1 MNLSK
6 NIRRFMTSIIT
17 LATAGVCLALI
28 IAAYIYSMRVIT
40 NEANESLKRQAETTA
55 NEIAEIVAMRNRQVS
70 IVAKGHHFDS
80 YINGID
86 VKSPKV
92 RETVTMFKGMLE
104 GDSTIVRFVI
114 INDKGDGIT
123 TEYNLVDLTQRAYY
137 RETIKGNIGRPDLIV
152 SKTSGKMTTMYSV
165 PINNANDDVIGVLAI
180 GIDAGAFSEIV
191 RDVKIGSEH
200 PFIIDLDGRV
210 IAHDINELVLT
221 GYNILDDEQAVAFV
235 ENAIAANEA
244 GTGNYAR
251 GDDKLIAG
259 YAPIKGT
266 HWLVISPMKEREAF
280 EGIVYMRTRLSLLML
295 AAIVMALILA
305 YRIARRVSV
314 PIVTLKKI
322 TDSMSKGNLMISDV
336 VTEAETQALL
346 KRTDELGELGR
357 SVNTL
362 NHNLIETL
370 SDIKTA
376 VDKVASNATLI
387 NNTASSVADG
397 AAQQAS
403 ATQEITSTMEEMASM
418 IKQNA
423 MNARDTE
430 NASNAAVKKG
440 EEGAKIVL
448 EAVEIMKQIGEKI
461 NVVESISQQTNML
474 AINASIEA
482 ARAGNAGKGFAI
494 VAQEVKQLAETTNDA
509 AQEITKLSA
518 LGIQLA
524 ENSGQAVE
532 GLLPDIQSTC
542 SLVKEIV
549 AASEEQETGA
559 EHVSQA
565 MQQMDHV
572 TQSNAVSSDEL
583 NKMAENL
590 DVEAD
595 NLQKSLSVFKI
606 N

>member
-1 MNLSK
+1 
-6 NIRRFMTSIIT
+6 MTSIIT

-40 NEANESLKRQAETTA
+40 KETNESLMRQAETTA

-80 YINGID
+80 YIDGMD
-86 VKSPKV
+86 VRSQKV
-92 RETVTMFKGMLE
+92 SETVSMFKGMLE

-123 TEYNLVDLTQRAYY
+123 TEHNLVDLTQRAYY

-152 SKTSGKMTTMYSV
+152 SKTSGKMTVMYSV

-180 GIDAGAFSEIV
+180 GIDAGVFSDIV
-191 RDVKIGSEH
+191 RDVNIGSEH
-200 PFIIDLDGRV
+200 PFIIDLDGRI
-210 IAHDINELVLT
+210 IAHDINELVMT
-221 GYNILDDEQAVAFV
+221 GYNMLEDEQAKSFIESAVAST
-235 ENAIAANEA
+235 E
-244 GTGNYAR
+244 TGVGKYTR
-251 GDDKLIAG
+251 EEEKLIAG

-266 HWLVISPMKEREAF
+266 HWIVVTPMKESEAF
-280 EGIVYMRTRLSLLML
+280 EGIVYMRSRLSLLML
-295 AAIVMALILA
+295 AAIILALILA
-305 YRIARRVSV
+305 YRIARRVSG
-314 PIVTLKKI
+314 PIVILKKI
-322 TDSMSKGNLMISDV
+322 TDSMSKGNLMISDAA
-336 VTEAETQALL
+336 TEEETQALL
-346 KRTDELGELGR
+346 KRVDELGELGR

-370 SDIKTA
+370 SNIKIA
-376 VDKVASNATLI
+376 VDKVAHNATLI
-387 NNTASSVADG
+387 NKTASSVADG
-397 AAQQAS
+397 ASQQAS
-403 ATQEITSTMEEMASM
+403 ATQEITSTMEEMTSM

-423 MNARDTE
+423 MNAKETE

-440 EEGAKIVL
+440 EDGAKIVL
-448 EAVEIMKQIGEKI
+448 EAVEIMRQIGEKI
-461 NVVESISQQTNML
+461 NVIESISQQTNML

-494 VAQEVKQLAETTNDA
+494 VAQEVIQLAETTNDA

-549 AASEEQETGA
+549 GASEEQETGA

-565 MQQMDHV
+565 MQQMDQV
-572 TQSNAVSSDEL
+572 TQSNAISSDEL

-590 DVEAD
+590 DAEAD
-595 NLQKSLSVFKI
+595 KLQKSLSVFKI
-606 N
+606 SNDDEISE